1 MKISLKHYVVG
12 LIGNLL
18 VVAVGVIGIV
28 QLFLDPAIVDKTTAF
43 NYFTVLSNV
52 FVIAVSLLMVCL
64 HIATLAKK
72 RNYVKEGFQVLKLMS
87 VAGVAITFTI
97 VLIYLY
103 PADPTYGWFS
113 GSQLFLHAIL
123 PLTAIFSFIFL
134 EYATKIRFR
143 FFFLPVVLII
153 LYGAFYI
160 PYAFFAPEGTLV
172 DWYGFVFGTGTHIA
186 PVDRSLFNVQSFL
199 IFLAESLGAA
209 LVYGFLLW
217 LLNKIINLIF
227 VGYVMEEEEYYD
239 EVASPEEIKEEE
251 AKEVAPAEETPVEEV
266 EEKKTTSS
274 KKKVAASKSKVSAP
288 KKYKDGARVYHIS
301 RSKFVSRSW
310 QVKLAGGEKAIKI
323 FPTQAEAINFAKG
336 LVRSQGGSI
345 RIHSMKGQLRK

>member
-28 QLFLDPAIVDKTTAF
+28 QLLTDTSIADKTVIF
-43 NYFTVLSNV
+43 NYFTVLSNILV
-52 FVIAVSLLMVCL
+52 VAISLLMTCL
-64 HIATLAKK
+64 YIATLAKK

-87 VAGVAITFTI
+87 VVAVAITFTI

-103 PADPTYGWFS
+103 PADPTYGWFN

-160 PYAFFAPEGTLV
+160 PFAFFAPEGTLV
-172 DWYGFVFGTGTHIA
+172 DWYGFVFGTGVHIA

-251 AKEVAPAEETPVEEV
+251 AKEAAPADET
-266 EEKKTTSS
+266 EEKKATSS
-274 KKKVAASKSKVSAP
+274 KKKIASSKSKVSAP